1 MEESCLKKKE
11 LFGEFSV
18 EQQARDDAT
27 LFVSG
32 PRPFSL
38 LPFAPPATIPWRVEG
53 AISRRHD
60 ALHLFYRLSGPLEK
74 LVLAAPA
81 RPPQRRDNL
90 WQGCCFEVF
99 VGATGGSGYWEVN
112 LASSGDWNV
121 YRFTG
126 YRQGMRLAERV
137 GPPSC
142 RINRQEGELVLE
154 AALDIAG
161 LAAPGPL
168 RAGVSTVL
176 LFLTGEYS
184 YWSLAHP
191 AARPDFH
198 DPRGFLLGL

>member
-1 MEESCLKKKE
+1 MEH
-11 LFGEFSV
+11 
-18 EQQARDDAT
+18 QAKGDAT
-27 LFVSG
+27 LLECG
-32 PRPFSL
+32 TLPFSL
-38 LPFAPPATIPWRVEG
+38 RPFAPPETIPWRLEG
-53 AISRRHD
+53 AISRRHNV
-60 ALHLFYRLSGPLEK
+60 LHLFYRLTGPLEK

-81 RPPQRRDNL
+81 GPSQRRDNL
-90 WQGCCFEVF
+90 WQECCFEVF
-99 VGATGGSGYWEVN
+99 VGAAGGSGYWEVN
-112 LASSGDWNV
+112 LAPSGDWNV
-121 YRFTG
+121 YRFAG
-126 YRQGMRLAERV
+126 YRQGMRPAEV
-137 GPPSC
+137 GRPPSS
-142 RINRQEGELVLE
+142 RVSRQEGELVLE